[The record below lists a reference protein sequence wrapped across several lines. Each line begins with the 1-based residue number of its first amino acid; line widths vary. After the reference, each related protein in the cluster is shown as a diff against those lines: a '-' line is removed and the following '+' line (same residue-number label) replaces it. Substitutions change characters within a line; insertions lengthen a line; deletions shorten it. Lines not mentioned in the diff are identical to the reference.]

1 MQLTCP
7 HCGLQAFGAWR
18 KLSLGPAGRARCAC
32 CGLAVGVATL
42 PSLAAL
48 APCLAL
54 VAIVLLR
61 WVTEPLALAG
71 LGAAAIGITGAI
83 HLMALPLVPR
93 QLTDARAVRAARERA
108 ASAR

>member
-42 PSLAAL
+42 PALAAL
-48 APCLAL
+48 APCLA
-54 VAIVLLR
+54 VVPIVLLR
-61 WVTEPLALAG
+61 WVTAPLALVG
-71 LGAAAIGITGAI
+71 LGATAIGITSAI
-83 HLMALPLVPR
+83 HLLIPLVPR

-108 ASAR
+108 ASTR

>member
-42 PSLAAL
+42 PALAAL

-61 WVTEPLALAG
+61 WVTAPLALVG
-71 LGAAAIGITGAI
+71 LGGAGIGITSAI
-83 HLMALPLVPR
+83 HLLIPLVPR
-93 QLTDARAVRAARERA
+93 HLTDARAVRAARERA
-108 ASAR
+108 ASTR

>member
-32 CGLAVGVATL
+32 CALAVGVATL
-42 PSLAAL
+42 PALAAL

-54 VAIVLLR
+54 VAIVLMR
-61 WVTEPLALAG
+61 WVTAPLALVG
-71 LGAAAIGITGAI
+71 LGAAAIGITSAI
-83 HLMALPLVPR
+83 HLLVPLVPR

-108 ASAR
+108 ASTR